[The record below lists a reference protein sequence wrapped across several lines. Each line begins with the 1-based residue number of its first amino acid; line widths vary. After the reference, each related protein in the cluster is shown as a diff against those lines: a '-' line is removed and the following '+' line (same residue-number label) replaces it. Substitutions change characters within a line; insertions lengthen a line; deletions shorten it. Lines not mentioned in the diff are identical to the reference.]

1 MIKRNTLPH
10 GRVAVRSLLKG
21 ESPLMRSRSIP
32 LAFAISALFSLVAF
46 AQPTPQPPRSAP
58 QTAPA
63 SGGATVA
70 QGKVAIVNTAA
81 FRVGIVEFKSKLEA
95 LEKEFEPQNGEL
107 VTLQKQIDELKN
119 KVQTEGEKVQPSV
132 RSGWMEQGAELEKT
146 FKRKSEDYQTLFQK
160 RGREMVGPIMDRIN
174 KFLDQYCQQR
184 NIIMLLERTVAEN
197 SNLLVW
203 LAPAA
208 EITED
213 FMNEYNKAHPSSTPA
228 APRK

>member
-1 MIKRNTLPH
+1 MCR
-10 GRVAVRSLLKG
+10 
-21 ESPLMRSRSIP
+21 RSIP

-46 AQPTPQPPRSAP
+46 AQPSPQPPRSTP
-58 QTAPA
+58 QTATG
-63 SGGATVA
+63 SGGAA
-70 QGKVAIVNTAA
+70 AGQGKIAVINTAA
-81 FRVGIVEFKSKLEA
+81 FRVGIGEFKTTMDA
-95 LEKEFEPQNGEL
+95 LTKEFEPQNGEL
-107 VTLQKQIDELKN
+107 ANLQKQIEDLKT
-119 KVQTEGEKVQPSV
+119 KVQTEGPKVQPSV
-132 RSGWMEQGAELEKT
+132 SSGWMEQGAQLEKT
-146 FKRKSEDYQTLFQK
+146 LKRKSEDYQTLFQK

-184 NIIMLLERTVAEN
+184 NIVMVLESGIAES

-203 LAPAA
+203 RRPDV